1 MSVPQPLQHLYALEK
16 SSPEFVRTLHTF
28 IRLDEKGEYSLNL
41 QHSESAQLVNFLD
54 GV

>member
-1 MSVPQPLQHLYALEK
+1 MAISQVLQHLYTLEN
-16 SSPEFVRTLHTF
+16 SSPEFLRALYTF

-41 QHSESAQLVNFLD
+41 QQSESARLVNFLD